1 MKSQTL
7 ALLASLFVCI
17 PSAGL
22 AAEVQQI
29 FEVTFPKA
37 VHAEAITG
45 RAFVIVSETGE
56 EEPRLQTGSDA
67 PQGVPIW
74 GKNIVGLKP
83 GETVVM
89 DGEAFGFPIEDIN
102 DLPPGD
108 YHVQGFIS
116 IYTEFKRSDGHTLWM
131 HDDRWE
137 GQRWTISPGNLY
149 SDVELVQVVPGQPTT
164 IRLDCGNVIPPVE
177 VPADSQW
184 VKRIRFQSPLLSEFW
199 GRPIFLGAT
208 ILLPRGYDKH
218 PDVFYPVNYHQGHF
232 SLEPPHGFRTEVPD
246 EEDPE
251 EQEDY
256 DFYQYW
262 ISDDAPRMIAVT
274 FQHPTPYYDDSYA
287 VDSDNVGPYG
297 TAIMTELIPYIEEH
311 FRVLKEPWA
320 RVLSGGSTG
329 GWEALALQI
338 FHPDDF
344 GGTWASCPDPV
355 DFRYYELINI
365 YDDANAYHREF
376 DGIRAERPE
385 SRDTDGQVRFTVRD
399 AYFYEQALGDRHRSG
414 RQWAIWEAVYSP
426 IGDDGYPRPI
436 WNWRTGEIDHEVA
449 EQWRRYDLRHYLENN
464 WSWIGPKLE
473 GKLHIYTGDMDTY
486 YLNNAV
492 VLLEDFLE
500 STTEPYYDGVVVYG
514 DREPHCWGPSHTEL
528 FGLFAEH
535 LAEKFPGI
543 VDAN

>member
-1 MKSQTL
+1 M
-7 ALLASLFVCI
+7 VCLG
-17 PSAGL
+17 SVVL
-22 AAEVQQI
+22 AAESQTT
-29 FEVTFPKA
+29 FEVSFPKET
-37 VHAEAITG
+37 HAGPITG

-56 EEPRLQTGSDA
+56 EEPRLQTGGDA

-74 GKNIVGLKP
+74 GKNIVALEP

-89 DGEAFGFPIEDIN
+89 DGEAFGFPIEFIG

-116 IYTEFKRSDGHTLWM
+116 IYTEFERSDGHTLWM

-137 GQRWTISPGNLY
+137 DQRWTISPGNLY
-149 SDVELVQVVPGQPTT
+149 SDVELVHVDPGQSTT
-164 IRLDCGNVIPPVE
+164 IRLDCSNVIPPVK
-177 VPADSQW
+177 VPADTQW
-184 VKRIRFQSPLLSEFW
+184 VKRVKFKSDLLSEFW

-208 ILLPRGYDKH
+208 VLLPRGYDEH
-218 PDVFYPVNYHQGHF
+218 PDNYYPVNYHQGHF
-232 SLEPPHGFRTEVPD
+232 SLDPPHGFRTEVPD
-246 EEDPE
+246 EDDPDE
-251 EQEDY
+251 RDGY
-256 DFYQYW
+256 DFFQFW

-287 VDSDNVGPYG
+287 VDSGNVGPYG
-297 TAIMTELIPYIEEH
+297 TAIMTELIPYIEER
-311 FRVLKEPWA
+311 FRVMKEPWA

-338 FHPDDF
+338 FHPDNF
-344 GGTWASCPDPV
+344 GGVWASCPDPV

-399 AYFYEQALGDRHRSG
+399 AYYYEQALGDRHRSG

-426 IGDDGYPRPI
+426 ISDDGYPQAI

-449 EQWRRYDLRHYLENN
+449 EHWLKYDLRHYLETN

-473 GKLHIYTGDMDTY
+473 GKLHIYTGSMDTY

-492 VLLEDFLE
+492 VLFEEFLE
-500 STTEPYYDGVVVYG
+500 GTTEPYYDGVVVYG
-514 DREPHCWGPSHTEL
+514 DREPHCWGPHHAEL
-528 FGLFAEH
+528 FGLFADHITENT
-535 LAEKFPGI
+535 PGSD
-543 VDAN
+543 DAPTR